1 MNHNMLCALVLV
13 SLGVGPA
20 MAQDQLLGLPHTL
33 LTGPSDSPDAT
44 RRPRSSWESWLNHGE
59 RHKTAESHLSPG
71 SPDLGTPTVP
81 HAPSL
86 APASA
91 LFGQEPGRIPSER
104 RSNGN
109 AEPAEAVP
117 GGERR

>member
-1 MNHNMLCALVLV
+1 MHHNMLCALVLV

-59 RHKTAESHLSPG
+59 RHRTAKSHFPPG
-71 SPDLGTPTVP
+71 SSDLATPTVP

-86 APASA
+86 APASEI
-91 LFGQEPGRIPSER
+91 LEQEPGRISSEH

-109 AEPAEAVP
+109 AEPAEAAP